1 MWGHTSAYE
10 CLVYVGMHM
19 CASCESQRTVLAM
32 TLRCLLAKQTRPVG
46 QDLSFSRVHTGSES
60 VKEDT
65 LFKA

>member
-1 MWGHTSAYE
+1 MGAYKCIRVSCVCGHAR
-10 CLVYVGMHM
+10 VHHVKARG
-19 CASCESQRTVLAM
+19 QRWPL